1 MDAGIVK
8 MENLPFGNSLYALI
22 LAGGSGTRFWPR
34 SRKNKPKQLL
44 NITGDE
50 ILLKK
55 TIKLTK
61 PIVPVGRIYII
72 TTQSQAAIIKKTIPE
87 IPDEN
92 ILLEP
97 YGKNTAPAIGLSS
110 LYIQSADPNAVVAIL
125 PADHYI
131 KDTDRFHQTI
141 LSGASKASEETC
153 IVTIGIPPK
162 GPETGYGYIQAG
174 EIIDN
179 RKKIFAVKSFHEKPN
194 LNTAE
199 SYVKNGNF
207 FWNSGIFITKTS
219 SMIQEIKTHM
229 SHTYACLNKI
239 RPSLGADNEQE
250 AIKECYQNMESISID
265 YGVIEKSKNVFMIE
279 GDFGWNDVGS
289 WPSAAQYWPADTK
302 KNAFIGEIISL
313 DSAQCIVY
321 SPKKLVALLGVE
333 DLVIIEE
340 DDVLM
345 VCKKQRSQDIKR
357 LVALL
362 QSQGRNQIV

>member
-1 MDAGIVK
+1 
-8 MENLPFGNSLYALI
+8 MENMSSGDNVYALI
-22 LAGGSGTRFWPR
+22 MAGGSGTRFWPR

-55 TIKLTK
+55 TIELIK
-61 PIVPVGRIYII
+61 PIIPHGRIYII
-72 TTQSQAAIIKKTIPE
+72 TTESQTDAIRKAIPE

-92 ILLEP
+92 ILSEP
-97 YGKNTAPAIGLSS
+97 YGKNTAPAIGFSS
-110 LYIQSADPNAVVAIL
+110 LYIQRANPNAVMVIL

-131 KDTDRFHQTI
+131 KDTERFHQTI
-141 LSGASKASEETC
+141 ISGASKASRGTC

-174 EIIDN
+174 EIIDDV
-179 RKKIFAVKSFHEKPN
+179 KKIFSVKSFHEKPDIG
-194 LNTAE
+194 TAE
-199 SYVKNGNF
+199 SYMKKGNF
-207 FWNSGIFITKTS
+207 FWNSGIFIAKTS

-229 SHTYACLNKI
+229 NHNYTCLMKI
-239 RPSLGADNEQE
+239 KPSLGSDNESG
-250 AIKECYQNMESISID
+250 AIRDCYQDMESISID
-265 YGVIEKSKNVFMIE
+265 YGVIEKSKNVLMVE

-289 WPSAAQYWPADTK
+289 WPSAAQYWPADNK
-302 KNAFIGEIISL
+302 KNAFIGEIINL

-345 VCKKQRSQDIKR
+345 VCKKQRSQDVKK

-362 QSQGRNQIV
+362 KSQGRDQIL